1 MKMAVQAAAQSYRNL
16 SLNDIFGQRR
26 GASRDEELTRDLSA
40 NFLNECRFAVPP
52 GTDVSP

>member
-1 MKMAVQAAAQSYRNL
+1 MAVQAAAQSYRNL

-26 GASRDEELTRDLSA
+26 GVSRDEELTRDLSA